1 MNLAEEALRP
11 PACSDLDSLP
21 AFYTSGGVIPRGEL
35 ERAVLAVANG
45 IGALGIAPGERI
57 LIRMTNSVEFAAAFL
72 GSIWAGAV
80 PVLQNSQLGRSELEH
95 IVALA
100 QPVAMLCSSAPQ
112 GDDPALSLAA
122 GAANAVV
129 TRGGLRLL
137 SGDLVGGV
145 ADAEARPFEAR
156 ADDIAFIVFTSGT
169 TGKPKGVVHAH
180 RWLTALGQSNRARVP
195 PEPSDVVLATGEW
208 SFISA
213 LGHNVLF
220 PLRNGVVGSIMEE
233 RATPERILA
242 AVERDKV
249 TLLHSV
255 ATLYRRILA
264 TPSIEQRYDLTS
276 LRGANSTGEPL
287 EDSVRDEWRRRIGCP
302 IWEHYGV
309 SEAQMVLGEGPHTP
323 HRKGSIGKSWGA
335 QPAILDPD
343 LAPLPSGAIGT
354 LAFDASYPGFFL
366 GYLGDEKQTGAALRN
381 GWFVTSD
388 LARMDDGGYVYVLG
402 RSDDCFKSKGVLIVP
417 SELEAA
423 ILALGTFEEACVFA
437 IPDRGIGNRIGAA
450 VVPRPGTQ
458 GALLERE
465 GLTRALA
472 GAIASFKLPHL
483 VVPMGSLPKNANGK
497 TQRSEVSRL
506 ILGRHARTCSGHP
519 RLFSQKQD
527 MDGRDKPG
535 HDVEG

>member
-1 MNLAEEALRP
+1 MNVAEEALRSI
-11 PACSDLDSLP
+11 ADANLGSKA
-21 AFYTSGGVIPRGEL
+21 AFFTSGGVITRGEV

-45 IGALGIAPGERI
+45 ISALGIAPGERV
-57 LIRMTNSVEFAAAFL
+57 LMRMSNSVEFAAAFL

-95 IVALA
+95 IVALS
-100 QPVAMLCSSAPQ
+100 QPAAVLHGSPPQ
-112 GDDPALSLAA
+112 AEDSTHSLAA
-122 GAANAVV
+122 GAAHALV
-129 TRGGLRLL
+129 TRGGLCLP
-137 SGDLVGGV
+137 SGDRMAGV
-145 ADAEARPFEAR
+145 ADDNVRPFEAR
-156 ADDIAFIVFTSGT
+156 ADDIAFMVFTSGT

-180 RWLTALGQSNRARVP
+180 RWLTALADSNRARVP
-195 PEPSDVVLATGEW
+195 PQPSDVVLATGEW

-220 PLRNGVVGSIMEE
+220 PLRNGVAGSIMEE

-264 TPSIEQRYDLTS
+264 TPSIEHRYDLSS

-287 EDSVRDEWRRRIGCP
+287 EDTVRDEWQRRIGCP

-309 SEAQMVLGEGPHTP
+309 SEAQMVLGEGAQTP
-323 HRKGSIGKSWGA
+323 HRNGAVGKSWGA
-335 QPAILDPD
+335 RPAILGPD
-343 LAPLPSGAIGT
+343 LSPLPAGAIGT

-366 GYLGDEKQTGAALRN
+366 GYLGDEKATRAALRD

-388 LARMDDGGYVYVLG
+388 LARMDDDGYVYILG

-437 IPDRGIGNRIGAA
+437 VPDRCIGNRIGAA
-450 VVPRPGTQ
+450 VVPRPDTQ

-506 ILGRHARTCSGHP
+506 VLNQQPS
-519 RLFSQKQD
+519 SQSPLT
-527 MDGRDKPG
+527 R
-535 HDVEG
+535 E

>member
-1 MNLAEEALRP
+1 MNVAEEALRSI
-11 PACSDLDSLP
+11 ADANLGSKA
-21 AFYTSGGVIPRGEL
+21 AFFTSGGVITRGEV

-45 IGALGIAPGERI
+45 ISALGIAPGERV
-57 LIRMTNSVEFAAAFL
+57 LMRMTNSVEFAAAFL

-95 IVALA
+95 IVALSRPA
-100 QPVAMLCSSAPQ
+100 AVLHGSPPQ
-112 GDDPALSLAA
+112 AEDSTHSLAA
-122 GAANAVV
+122 GAAHALV
-129 TRGGLRLL
+129 TRGGLCLP
-137 SGDLVGGV
+137 SGDRMAGV
-145 ADAEARPFEAR
+145 ADDNVRPFEAR
-156 ADDIAFIVFTSGT
+156 ADDIAFMVFTSGT

-180 RWLTALGQSNRARVP
+180 RWLTALADSNRARVP
-195 PEPSDVVLATGEW
+195 PQPSDVVLATGV
-208 SFISA
+208 A
-213 LGHNVLF
+213 
-220 PLRNGVVGSIMEE
+220 GSIMEE

-264 TPSIEQRYDLTS
+264 TPSIEHRYDLSS

-287 EDSVRDEWRRRIGCP
+287 EDTVRDEWQRRIGCP

-309 SEAQMVLGEGPHTP
+309 SEAQMVLGEGAQTP
-323 HRKGSIGKSWGA
+323 HRNGAVGKSWGA
-335 QPAILDPD
+335 RPAILGPD
-343 LAPLPSGAIGT
+343 LSPLPAGAIGT

-366 GYLGDEKQTGAALRN
+366 GYLGDEKATRAALRD

-388 LARMDDGGYVYVLG
+388 LARMDDDGYVYILG

-437 IPDRGIGNRIGAA
+437 VPDRCIGNRIGAA
-450 VVPRPGTQ
+450 VVPRPDTQ

-506 ILGRHARTCSGHP
+506 VLNQQPS
-519 RLFSQKQD
+519 SQSPLT
-527 MDGRDKPG
+527 R
-535 HDVEG
+535 E